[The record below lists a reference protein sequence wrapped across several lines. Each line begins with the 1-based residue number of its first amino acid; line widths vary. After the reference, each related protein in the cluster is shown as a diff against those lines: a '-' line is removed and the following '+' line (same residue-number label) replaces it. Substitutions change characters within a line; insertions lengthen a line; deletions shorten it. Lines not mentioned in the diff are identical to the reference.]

1 MGWNFAGGLVY
12 HVPFGR
18 KVLKARFDMGG
29 IGFLGTGSARPNHV
43 LTTSAKE
50 VELGL
55 VPGQL
60 SLPTGVSSRFV
71 AQGET
76 SVGLGVEAATQA
88 LAAAGLRASDVDLIL
103 SASAIPYQAIPSTAP
118 LYQRALGLS
127 GVPCFDINATCLSF
141 LSAADVARSMIAIGR
156 ARHVLVV
163 SSEIASLGLPWHAA
177 PETAALFGDGA
188 AAAVLGPVDTGGIR
202 AVKMETYS
210 EAYEACQ
217 VPIGGTRLNIHADP
231 EGYRQAAWF
240 QMDGQVLYKLTAK
253 KLRRFV
259 AAVLEE
265 AGWTMDD
272 VELVIPHQASRGG
285 IDHAMRMLG
294 LAPHR
299 VIDILETHGNQ
310 IAASIPT
317 AMDTAVRSGRLKPG
331 TKALMVGTSAGVS
344 LGALA
349 WEA

>member
-1 MGWNFAGGLVY
+1 MV
-12 HVPFGR
+12 
-18 KVLKARFDMGG
+18 G
-29 IGFLGTGSARPNHV
+29 IGFLGTGSARPQHE
-43 LTTSAKE
+43 LFTADKE
-50 VELGL
+50 TELGL

-60 SLPTGVSSRFV
+60 SLPTGVKSRRV
-71 AQGET
+71 AGYGET
-76 SVGLGVEAATQA
+76 SISLGMEAALQA
-88 LAAAGLRASDVDLIL
+88 LESSGLKAGDLDLIL

-118 LYQRALGLS
+118 LYQRALGVS

-141 LSAADVARSMIAIGR
+141 VSATDMARAMVAAGR
-156 ARHVLVV
+156 AKHVLVV
-163 SSEIASLGLPWHAA
+163 SSEIASLGLPWHKA

-188 AAAVLGPVDTGGIR
+188 AAAVIGPVASGGIR
-202 AVKMETYS
+202 AVRMQTYS

-217 VPIGGTRLNIHADP
+217 VPTGGTRMDIHADP
-231 EGYRQAAWF
+231 GAYERAAWF

-259 AAVLEE
+259 GSVLEE
-265 AGWTMDD
+265 AGWAMGD

-285 IDHAMRMLG
+285 IDHAIRMLG
-294 LAPHR
+294 IAPDR
-299 VIDILETHGNQ
+299 VVDILSDHGNQ

-317 AMDTAVRSGRLKPG
+317 ALHYATQQGRLKPG

>member
-1 MGWNFAGGLVY
+1 MS
-12 HVPFGR
+12 
-18 KVLKARFDMGG
+18 G
-29 IGFLGTGSARPNHV
+29 IGFLGTGSARPQQE
-43 LTTSAKE
+43 LFTTDKE
-50 VELGL
+50 IELGL

-60 SLPTGVSSRFV
+60 SLPTGVKSRRVATLGESSI
-71 AQGET
+71 
-76 SVGLGVEAATQA
+76 SLGTEAALQA
-88 LAAAGLRASDVDLIL
+88 VAAAGLKADDLDLIL

-118 LYQRALGLS
+118 LYQRALGIS

-141 LSAADVARSMIAIGR
+141 VSATDMARAMVATGR
-156 ARHVLVV
+156 AKHVLVV
-163 SSEIASLGLPWHAA
+163 SSEIASLGLPWHSA

-188 AAAVLGPVDTGGIR
+188 AAAVVGHVATGGIR

-231 EGYRQAAWF
+231 EGYQKAAWF
-240 QMDGQVLYKLTAK
+240 HMDGHVLYKLTAK

-259 AAVLEE
+259 GAVLEE
-265 AGWTMDD
+265 AGWAMDEVD
-272 VELVIPHQASRGG
+272 LVIPHQASRGG
-285 IDHAMRMLG
+285 IDHAIRMLG
-294 LAPHR
+294 IAPER
-299 VIDILETHGNQ
+299 VVDILGNHGNQ

-317 AMDTAVRSGRLKPG
+317 ALHYATQEGRLKPG